1 MEESRHL
8 LGIEL
13 LIELSLAFPRL
24 CHVEVLVAIGLF
36 SSRTLLIRKEEFVGL
51 NMAFDL
57 IEGIDYLGGASKKQT
72 TIGVRRVPSFN
83 TTRTIGGDV
92 HLPR

>member
-13 LIELSLAFPRL
+13 LIELSLVFPRL
-24 CHVEVLVAIGLF
+24 CHVEVLVAISL
-36 SSRTLLIRKEEFVGL
+36 SCSRRLLIRKEEFAGFNIPFVGI
-51 NMAFDL
+51 D
-57 IEGIDYLGGASKKQT
+57 GIDYSCGTSRKQS
-72 TIGVRRVPSFN
+72 TIGVRRVRSFN
-83 TTRTIGGDV
+83 TARTIGGDV